1 MLFVNICYCGNNIF
15 LLHLLK
21 QEIYDKGIPK
31 EFKNEI
37 LTLSKIEHLNL
48 VRFYGFIEHGD
59 ERMILVEYVSNGTL
73 REHLDGKPTLFLERA
88 ISSFQ

>member
-1 MLFVNICYCGNNIF
+1 MSWRYVITLFYCYLCF
-15 LLHLLK
+15 LW
-21 QEIYDKGIPK
+21 QDNYEKGTLV

-59 ERMILVEYVSNGTL
+59 ERLILEEYVSNGTV
-73 REHLDGKPTLFLERA
+73 REHLDGK
-88 ISSFQ
+88 